1 MRDTRPDILRLTQL
15 LLLPPYQRAGHGVEV
30 MGCIAK
36 WAEEEGGGERVGEV
50 GVEDPCEGMTRL
62 RDAFDLSRAMGFM
75 AAAAVAAAAGG
86 GAGGGGSSGSSSSSS
101 SSTSGPPPPPLFPFP
116 FAPPSSSGAATPAQ
130 ALPPLLPSDVRDLTE
145 EEVGRASRALR
156 IVPSQ
161 VRRVY
166 LAGMLGRLG
175 LLEGGGGSGSGS
187 GSGSGAVEEG
197 GVSAGIASASA
208 SAAAAAPV
216 WGDDHPLAKAYRL
229 LVKRV
234 LYNESPDVQAMK
246 DGVARKAALDF
257 LWVEALASFAGALAH
272 ATPPL
277 CSRGAA
283 RAVQDKWKAVER
295 EAELEEEAQE
305 FAGRI
310 AAREG

>member
-1 MRDTRPDILRLTQL
+1 
-15 LLLPPYQRAGHGVEV
+15 
-30 MGCIAK
+30 MGCIAQ

-62 RDAFDLSRAMGFM
+62 RDAFDLSRAMGLM
-75 AAAAVAAAAGG
+75 AAEAGG
-86 GAGGGGSSGSSSSSS
+86 GTQA
-101 SSTSGPPPPPLFPFP
+101 TALFPFHFSP
-116 FAPPSSSGAATPAQ
+116 ATAAHSGSGGAPALL
-130 ALPPLLPSDVRDLTE
+130 LPPLLPSDVRDLTE
-145 EEVGRASRALR
+145 EEVGRAARVLR

-175 LLEGGGGSGSGS
+175 LLELVVGGGGEEAGGGSGGS
-187 GSGSGAVEEG
+187 VA
-197 GVSAGIASASA
+197 
-208 SAAAAAPV
+208 AAAAAPV

-246 DGVARKAALDF
+246 DAGARKAALEF

-283 RAVQDKWKAVER
+283 KAVQDKWKAVER
-295 EAELEEEAQE
+295 EAELEEEARE
-305 FAGRI
+305 FAGKI
-310 AAREG
+310 AARE